1 LNQGRSCSITSA
13 RARFCTTSKGTP
25 NLMLRL
31 VAAKTS
37 TWLAR
42 HLELELHEVPS
53 ISLQPSLEALA

>member
-1 LNQGRSCSITSA
+1 
-13 RARFCTTSKGTP
+13 
-25 NLMLRL
+25 MLRL